1 MKHMRSRTAM
11 NFPLLLGLLLIFVSG
26 VARADQ
32 PTPAAIAGF
41 NQYIAK
47 VEARLARQHGSA
59 DTFLVPVDV
68 ARLHQGELVIEP
80 LTNAP
85 GKPFPGALLHDWR
98 GTAFV
103 PGATAAEFEQF
114 LKDFNKYPQEF
125 SPQVL
130 QTSVISQKGDHA
142 VVRMRV
148 RQHNGITVVMDTT
161 YDVSFGRLD
170 PQHGY
175 STSRSTKISELDS
188 SGHPMSPEE
197 EHGFLWRMNTYW
209 SYAQVEDGLYIQL
222 ESVSLTRS
230 IPTGLGWI
238 VGPFVKSVPRNSMEF
253 TLRSASDALRRKEN
267 TGKTHLAGRTEP

>member
-1 MKHMRSRTAM
+1 M

-47 VEARLARQHGSA
+47 VEARLVQQHGSA
-59 DTFLVPVDV
+59 NTFLVPVDV
-68 ARLHQGELVIEP
+68 ARLNQGELVIEP

-114 LKDFNKYPQEF
+114 LKDFNKYPREF

-267 TGKTHLAGRTEP
+267 AGKTHLAGRTGP